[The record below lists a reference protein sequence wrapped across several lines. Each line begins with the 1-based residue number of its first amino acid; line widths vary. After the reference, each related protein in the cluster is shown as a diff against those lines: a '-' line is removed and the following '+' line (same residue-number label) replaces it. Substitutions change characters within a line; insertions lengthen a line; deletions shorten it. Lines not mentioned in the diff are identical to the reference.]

1 MRRNITIATTALFV
15 LVAGSSV
22 GASTQPETRTDLARA
37 RIATHQY
44 HDPAAAVR
52 DGFRPT
58 NDCVALPDGSA
69 GMGYHY
75 VAPSRMDF
83 TLVLEEPEA
92 LLYEPSGNG
101 RKLVGIEYIVP
112 DADQNLATDG
122 DRPSLF
128 GQPFDGPMPGHTPGQ
143 PIHYDLHVWIW
154 EGNPDGMFALWNPN
168 VSC

>member
-1 MRRNITIATTALFV
+1 MRRNMLIVAAALLV
-15 LVAGSSV
+15 LSAGSSF
-22 GASTQPETRTDLARA
+22 ASSAPETQKDLARA

-44 HDPAAAVR
+44 HDPATAVR

-58 NDCVALPDGSA
+58 NDCVALPDGT

-75 VAPSRMDF
+75 VAPARMDF
-83 TLVLEEPEA
+83 RLVLEEPEA

-112 DADQNLATDG
+112 DADQNLATDD
-122 DRPSLF
+122 DRPQLF

-154 EGNPDGMFALWNPN
+154 EANPNGTFAPWNPN
-168 VSC
+168 VGC